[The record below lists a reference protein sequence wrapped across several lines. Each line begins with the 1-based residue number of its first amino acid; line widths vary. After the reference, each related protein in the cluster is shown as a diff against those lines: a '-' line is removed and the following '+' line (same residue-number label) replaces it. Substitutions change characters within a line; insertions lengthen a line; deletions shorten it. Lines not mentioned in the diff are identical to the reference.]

1 MSPEQKQTC
10 LITFFNYRTYTCLR
24 VNVEGNLIS
33 DYSILPLFLQTT
45 NHFYFIADKATRLLK
60 FVNTVMLFFVVFF
73 SIGRVMHA
81 ISALILHCVCVLLK
95 CIPYVLCCYTR

>member
-60 FVNTVMLFFVVFF
+60 FVNTVMLFFVFF
-73 SIGRVMHA
+73 FNRKGDACHFRSNFALRLCSTQMYSLCVM
-81 ISALILHCVCVLLK
+81 LLH
-95 CIPYVLCCYTR
+95 